1 MITCDENNGGC
12 GRRGSCIQLELGV
25 TCSCDLYKDSEED
38 NMLAR
43 GKYSIKDIERV
54 MINCR

>member
-1 MITCDENNGGC
+1 MVTCNEDNGGC

-25 TCSCDLYKDSEED
+25 TCFCDLYKESEED

-43 GKYSIKDIERV
+43 GKYNIKIIER
-54 MINCR
+54 

>member
-1 MITCDENNGGC
+1 MSSVFLFNFITVVTCNENNGGC

-25 TCSCDLYKDSEED
+25 TCSCDLYKEFEKD

-43 GKYSIKDIERV
+43 G
-54 MINCR
+54 N

>member
-1 MITCDENNGGC
+1 MSSLLCIIFNTVITCNEDNGGC

-25 TCSCDLYKDSEED
+25 TCSCDLYKEFEKD

-43 GKYSIKDIERV
+43 G
-54 MINCR
+54 N

>member
-1 MITCDENNGGC
+1 MVTCNEDSKGC

-25 TCSCDLYKDSEED
+25 TCSCDLYKESEED

-43 GKYSIKDIERV
+43 GKYGIRDIDRLMV
-54 MINCR
+54 DCN